1 MQSSMV
7 LCLRDGD
14 VLDLRL
20 SALSAFLG
28 VIRPC
33 FRRVS
38 ITAFTGSRLKV
49 EVLLDANIADALIE
63 EIREDVSCAVSEIY
77 ADLPADTGAK
87 PYDIDVEAE
96 IVVSDDML
104 LATNADAGFLIYL
117 RWEPTP

>member
-7 LCLRDGD
+7 LRLRDGD

-20 SALSAFLG
+20 STLSAFLG

-38 ITAFTGSRLKV
+38 IAAFTGSRLKV
-49 EVLLDANIADALIE
+49 EVLLDANIAETLIE

-77 ADLPADTGAK
+77 ADLPAHTGAK